1 MLAASLA
8 MHSNPRSKPLC
19 IEAVIGHT
27 VMVTLDDWVRLA
39 QTCLDFIEQLG
50 ENELVNDTRC

>member
-8 MHSNPRSKPLC
+8 MHSNPGSKPLC
-19 IEAVIGHT
+19 MEAVIGHT
-27 VMVTLDDWVRLA
+27 VMVTPDDPAQLA

-50 ENELVNDTRC
+50 EGEPVNDTRC